1 MPIVCPLFPLP
12 GNYNEY
18 VNYEWETTMERE
30 GRQLRDRE
38 GWYRGRP
45 RLTRA
50 TSSRDSGWDM
60 VLIMIS

>member
-1 MPIVCPLFPLP
+1 
-12 GNYNEY
+12 
-18 VNYEWETTMERE
+18 MERE